1 MKKLLLIIG
10 ICISLPCFGY
20 EFCSDNL
27 SEGCIGYEEG
37 VHHLETFESNGN
49 YFIKIVP
56 LKGYDF
62 YKKIIPYGKDLKKL
76 YYDFDRNTDE
86 CMKYDNPNMGLKDV
100 DAYYDKV
107 NKRPSVRNIDK
118 YVSPYKVI
126 DLK

>member
-1 MKKLLLIIG
+1 MKKLLLILG
-10 ICISLPCFGY
+10 VCVSLPCFGY
-20 EFCSDNL
+20 EFCSDKL
-27 SEGCIGYEEG
+27 PEGCIGYQEG
-37 VHHLETFESNGN
+37 IDHLETFEANGN